1 MKTINITRMSTA
13 IGVAGMLGVAALAI
27 AADQPVAIAATP
39 SITDPATLKKYS
51 HVRVINATPGQ
62 RAAAESAGSLSGM
75 KAYVDSSGQLR
86 AATQQEIEAEAAAA
100 AGASNAKA
108 APAAARRS
116 AVSSA
121 PAVFVADNGAQA
133 ELTTDADM
141 AYAVAVVDKDGK
153 VKQACIE
160 GQPNDKA
167 ALAVAVAGVEVD
179 SHEE

>member
-1 MKTINITRMSTA
+1 MKTINITRVSTA
-13 IGVAGMLGVAALAI
+13 IGVAGMLVGVAALAI
-27 AADQPVAIAATP
+27 AADQPVATAATP
-39 SITDPATLKKYS
+39 SITDPATLKKYA
-51 HVRVINATPGQ
+51 HVRVINATPEQ
-62 RAAAESAGSLSGM
+62 RAAAASAGSISGM

-100 AGASNAKA
+100 SNAKVA

-121 PAVFVADNGAQA
+121 PAVFVAENGAQA
-133 ELTTDADM
+133 ELATDADM
-141 AYAVAVVDKDGK
+141 AYAVALVDKKGK

-167 ALAVAVAGVEVD
+167 ALAVAAGVEVD

>member
-1 MKTINITRMSTA
+1 MKTINITRVSTV

-51 HVRVINATPGQ
+51 HVRVINATPEQ

-86 AATQQEIEAEAAAA
+86 AATQQEIEAEAAAT
-100 AGASNAKA
+100 SNAKVA

-116 AVSSA
+116 ALSSA
-121 PAVFVADNGAQA
+121 PAVFVAENGAQA
-133 ELTTDADM
+133 ELATDADM
-141 AYAVAVVDKDGK
+141 AYAVAVVDKNGK

-167 ALAVAVAGVEVD
+167 ALAVAAAGVEVD